1 MDWINQ
7 YCFAKY
13 NGVVFVA
20 IVYFIFMD
28 EWNNICFALGEF
40 QKLSHLKLAYCDKNL
55 HLAGNNRSLA
65 FFKYDLIWLI

>member
-1 MDWINQ
+1 M
-7 YCFAKY
+7 
-13 NGVVFVA
+13 A

-40 QKLSHLKLAYCDKNL
+40 QKAVPFKRAYCDKNL

-65 FFKYDLIWLI
+65 FFKYDLILLV